1 MSKIP
6 PSERTREALNS
17 LLTEGLVGQGDPRSE
32 MVRLSVQHLV
42 EQALEAVVRDVLGRD
57 YYQRRGDQ
65 QPGSRNGYRRRQLKT
80 AEGAVDFS
88 VPQVRDTS
96 GAAIK
101 ALADRVQGRTEEL
114 EHLAVEMWA
123 RGCSTRDIEAIFRDE
138 DGRSLLSRTAV
149 SELTEI
155 LWQEYEEFATRD
167 LSELD
172 PLYLFV
178 DGIAEKLRPGARREA
193 VLTAWAITQRGSKVL
208 VHVSP
213 GTKES
218 TECCREFFEDLKR
231 RGLGDPVLVVTD
243 GAPGLIRAV
252 EECFPQSLRQ
262 RCLAHRMRNIVA
274 KLPEEITAEFRQA
287 VQASY
292 QAPSPLMAEALRDHV
307 VETYERGYPSA
318 VRCFLEDFEAC
329 IAHLRCPPAHRKVI
343 RTTNLLERLFKEE
356 RRRSRAAGMM
366 FGERPVLKMMYASL
380 VRASESWR
388 GLQITEF
395 ERRQLE
401 TLREQL
407 AVAHRSEH
415 APAVEADTKR
425 SNPARVYSKIRT

>member
-138 DGRSLLSRTAV
+138 DGRSLVSQTAV
-149 SELTEI
+149 SEL
-155 LWQEYEEFATRD
+155 
-167 LSELD
+167 
-172 PLYLFV
+172 
-178 DGIAEKLRPGARREA
+178 
-193 VLTAWAITQRGSKVL
+193 
-208 VHVSP
+208 
-213 GTKES
+213 
-218 TECCREFFEDLKR
+218 
-231 RGLGDPVLVVTD
+231 
-243 GAPGLIRAV
+243 
-252 EECFPQSLRQ
+252 
-262 RCLAHRMRNIVA
+262 
-274 KLPEEITAEFRQA
+274 
-287 VQASY
+287 
-292 QAPSPLMAEALRDHV
+292 
-307 VETYERGYPSA
+307 
-318 VRCFLEDFEAC
+318 
-329 IAHLRCPPAHRKVI
+329 
-343 RTTNLLERLFKEE
+343 
-356 RRRSRAAGMM
+356 
-366 FGERPVLKMMYASL
+366 
-380 VRASESWR
+380 
-388 GLQITEF
+388 
-395 ERRQLE
+395 
-401 TLREQL
+401 
-407 AVAHRSEH
+407 
-415 APAVEADTKR
+415 
-425 SNPARVYSKIRT
+425 